1 MSANNAFQNALC
13 LIDEANAQ
21 DPQREKAADGSE
33 YPKELLYSRRMSVWL
48 LKLAPQ
54 ASEVLQLAVR
64 AQHLKRW
71 TTPRE
76 TYPMDRAGY
85 LKWRTVL
92 KEFHAS
98 ECSRILD
105 EAGYAKDFQNR
116 AAALIRKER
125 LKEDPEAQL
134 LEDAA
139 CLVFL
144 EFYFQ
149 DFASRHEESKIIE
162 IVRKTWNKM
171 SAQARSEA
179 LKLPFPAPLQATVKT
194 SLLTPPPETS

>member
-1 MSANNAFQNALC
+1 MNPRFLNAMS
-13 LIDEANAQ
+13 LIDQANAQ
-21 DPQREKAADGSE
+21 DPENAVSQDGSLQ
-33 YPKELLYSRRMSVWL
+33 PKELLYSRRMSAWL
-48 LKLAPQ
+48 AKLEPE

-71 TTPRE
+71 TLPRSA
-76 TYPMDRAGY
+76 YPMDRPGY

-98 ECSRILD
+98 ECARILA
-105 EAGYAKDFQNR
+105 EAGYPEDFQFR
-116 AAALIRKER
+116 AASLIRKER
-125 LKEDPEAQL
+125 LRQDPEAQR
-134 LEDAA
+134 LEDTA

-149 DFASRHEESKIIE
+149 DFASLHEESKIIE

-171 SAQARSEA
+171 SLSAQKAA
-179 LKLPFPAPLQATVKT
+179 LELPFPPPLQAILKKALANPSAPT
-194 SLLTPPPETS
+194 L